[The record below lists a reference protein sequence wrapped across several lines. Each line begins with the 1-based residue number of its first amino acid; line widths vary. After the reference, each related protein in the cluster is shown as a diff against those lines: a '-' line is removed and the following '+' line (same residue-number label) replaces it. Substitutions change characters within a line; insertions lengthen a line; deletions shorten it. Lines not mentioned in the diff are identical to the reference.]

1 MRMNNRY
8 DEIMELPHHVSKTRP
23 QMPLSDR
30 AAQFAPFAALTGYD
44 SAIKETGRLTDER
57 IELDEEALTALDR
70 KYQLL
75 MDTLDDAPEVT
86 IIYFQPDER
95 KAGGQY
101 VSATGTVK
109 KVDTLAGESSCRT
122 AQGFRWTASM
132 TCAFSFGNHGA
143 VVKDPHN
150 WKMAEMRFR
159 ISAIQRVKKPRRVC
173 RPQTAKKYNH
183 FLSRHVRE
191 RKYFSGCQCG
201 ICPS

>member
-8 DEIMELPHHVSKTRP
+8 DEIMGLPHHVSKTRP
-23 QMPLSDR
+23 QMPMSDR

-86 IIYFQPDER
+86 IIYFQPDTR

-109 KVDTLAGESSCRT
+109 KVDT
-122 AQGFRWTASM
+122 
-132 TCAFSFGNHGA
+132 FGRRILLQDGTRIPLDS
-143 VVKDPHN
+143 VYDL
-150 WKMAEMRFR
+150 RF
-159 ISAIQRVKKPRRVC
+159 
-173 RPQTAKKYNH
+173 
-183 FLSRHVRE
+183 
-191 RKYFSGCQCG
+191 
-201 ICPS
+201 

>member
-1 MRMNNRY
+1 MNNRY
-8 DEIMELPHHVSKTRP
+8 DEIINLPHHVSTTRP
-23 QMPLSDR
+23 QMPMSDR

-75 MDTLDDAPEVT
+75 IEALDDAPEVT

-109 KVDTLAGESSCRT
+109 KVDT
-122 AQGFRWTASM
+122 
-132 TCAFSFGNHGA
+132 FGRRILLQDGTRIPLDS
-143 VVKDPHN
+143 VYDL
-150 WKMAEMRFR
+150 RF
-159 ISAIQRVKKPRRVC
+159 
-173 RPQTAKKYNH
+173 
-183 FLSRHVRE
+183 
-191 RKYFSGCQCG
+191 
-201 ICPS
+201 